1 MIAIVGKLF
10 SWPEVRGLPY
20 YSIALHHED
29 FLRIVL
35 SDNPLPSTNADT
47 LRGLITN
54 FDEIDKGVR
63 PILRMI
69 QTGHVNDVVNLYAQ
83 SIKFFEM
90 WVHRAEP

>member
-1 MIAIVGKLF
+1 MITIVGKLF
-10 SWPEVRGLPY
+10 SRTEVRGLPH
-20 YSIALHHED
+20 YSIALHYED
-29 FLRIVL
+29 FLGIIL
-35 SDNPLPSTNADT
+35 SYNPLTSPNTDT

-63 PILRMI
+63 PILRVI

>member
-1 MIAIVGKLF
+1 MIAIVGELF
-10 SWPEVRGLPY
+10 SRPEVRGLPY
-20 YSIALHHED
+20 YSITLYHDD
-29 FLRIVL
+29 FLRIIL
-35 SDNPLPSTNADT
+35 SYNPLTSPNTDT

-63 PILRMI
+63 PILRVI